1 MLREV
6 LQVLRSEYAFAL
18 ITASLAVLLRDR
30 LRARRLSRARHG
42 RPADVA
48 RLRHLCRRRTRGVL
62 SWAHTRG
69 LLLRRC
75 ASAKNIKA
83 MAAAVPHATSKAAST
98 TLIATPTTSLDG
110 LEAEVIDSQEQSRD
124 DADSNS
130 ALVLT

>member
-1 MLREV
+1 
-6 LQVLRSEYAFAL
+6 VLRPLSHS
-18 ITASLAVLLRDR
+18 ITASALTSSGAGKRFQVE
-30 LRARRLSRARHG
+30 AA
-42 RPADVA
+42 
-48 RLRHLCRRRTRGVL
+48 LRHYGLLLSSSEVEVL

-83 MAAAVPHATSKAAST
+83 MAAAVPHAISKAAST
-98 TLIATPTTSLDG
+98 TLIATPTHSLDG

>member
-1 MLREV
+1 ME
-6 LQVLRSEYAFAL
+6 
-18 ITASLAVLLRDR
+18 
-30 LRARRLSRARHG
+30 
-42 RPADVA
+42 
-48 RLRHLCRRRTRGVL
+48 VL

-83 MAAAVPHATSKAAST
+83 MAAAVPHAISKAAST
-98 TLIATPTTSLDG
+98 TLIATPTHSLDG

-124 DADSNS
+124 DADSNW